1 MLETGKLIDNF
12 AEIDFTF
19 LYWIFGA
26 VVALILLIVVA
37 HVLRGLFASRVRQV
51 QEFGMDFDAVATML
65 DKGLLSTDEAKR
77 VKSVLTRHF
86 SRLYERRFSG
96 KSAGDPMALAES
108 EAIASGNP
116 PLSSRQASGRPPAV
130 RAQHAAPASPTSKP
144 SKAPISYTQEVAPE
158 APPDEPIA
166 DLPLDVLDMY
176 RAGMITDDELAA
188 LRRFYAAR
196 ARASK

>member
-1 MLETGKLIDNF
+1 MFETGKLIDNF

-19 LYWIFGA
+19 LYWVFGA

-51 QEFGMDFDAVATML
+51 QEFGMDFDAVAAML
-65 DKGLLSTDEAKR
+65 DKGLLSADEAKR

-96 KSAGDPMALAES
+96 KSAGDLMALAES

-116 PLSSRQASGRPPAV
+116 PLSSRRASGRP
-130 RAQHAAPASPTSKP
+130 PASPTSKP
-144 SKAPISYTQEVAPE
+144 SKAPISYTQEAAPE
-158 APPDEPIA
+158 TPPDEPTA

-196 ARASK
+196 ARTSK